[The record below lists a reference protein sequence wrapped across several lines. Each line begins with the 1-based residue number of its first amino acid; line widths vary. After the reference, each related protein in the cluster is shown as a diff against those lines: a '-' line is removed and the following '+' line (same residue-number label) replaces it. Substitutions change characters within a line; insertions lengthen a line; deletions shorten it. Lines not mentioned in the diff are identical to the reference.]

1 MDVSSLGQM
10 VLATFA
16 CFAGFAAVGM
26 VALRLMGLPF
36 HSYLPAVMFPNTGN
50 MGLPLSLFAF
60 GEPGLA
66 LAIVVFAISASLQFT
81 VGVGIAA
88 GHANWQRLLRM
99 PLLYAVALAALV
111 ILLDIPVP
119 GWVANTTNLL
129 GGLVIPLMLITLGV
143 SLSKLRVKSLG
154 RSVVLALL
162 RLVPGTLIGLAA
174 GWAFGLGPMGQGV
187 LAIQCAMP
195 VAVFN
200 YLFAQL
206 YRREPEEVAGAVVL
220 STLISFVTL
229 PLLLY
234 YILSQVAVP

>member
-1 MDVSSLGQM
+1 
-10 VLATFA
+10 
-16 CFAGFAAVGM
+16 
-26 VALRLMGLPF
+26 
-36 HSYLPAVMFPNTGN
+36 
-50 MGLPLSLFAF
+50 
-60 GEPGLA
+60 
-66 LAIVVFAISASLQFT
+66 
-81 VGVGIAA
+81 
-88 GHANWQRLLRM
+88 
-99 PLLYAVALAALV
+99 
-111 ILLDIPVP
+111 
-119 GWVANTTNLL
+119 
-129 GGLVIPLMLITLGV
+129 MLITLGV

-174 GWAFGLGPMGQGV
+174 GWAFDLGPMSQGV
-187 LAIQCAMP
+187 LAIQCSMP

-206 YRREPEEVAGAVVL
+206 YRREPEEVAGAVVI